1 MQNGFNRFG
10 NFNNRSPLR
19 TLVNPQEI
27 RKSWRS
33 GGPVITG
40 SIIVVC
46 VAVWLIEIILRFLA
60 PEAYMDFVFGG
71 VVSPSLVLMN
81 PWRIFTSMF
90 LHSTNVLHV
99 LFNMMALWSVGPLLE
114 RLMGHWQ
121 YCALYFISGLGGAVG
136 LTLWAVIEPAP
147 GWYTYALGAS
157 GAIFG
162 LFGAVMVVFRRV
174 GADIRPM
181 LIWIG
186 INFLMPFVISGIAWQ
201 AHVGGFVTGIALTE
215 LLTNGIPRLKRKSV
229 ATRMWIYGG
238 FIVAALIVI
247 LVLCNMSNPRLNL
260 SL

>member
-1 MQNGFNRFG
+1 MHNGFNGFS

-27 RKSWRS
+27 RRSWRS

-40 SIIVVC
+40 TIIVAC
-46 VAVWLIEIILRFLA
+46 AVMWLIEIILRFLA
-60 PEAYMDFVFGG
+60 PEAYMAVISEG
-71 VVSPSLVLMN
+71 VVSPSLALIN

-90 LHSTNVLHV
+90 LHATNVLHV

-121 YCALYFISGLGGAVG
+121 YGALYLISGMGGAVG
-136 LTLWAVIEPAP
+136 LTVWAAIEPTY

-186 INFLMPFVISGIAWQ
+186 LNFLMPFVISGIAWQ

-215 LLTNGIPRLKRKSV
+215 LLTKGIPRLRRTSV
-229 ATRMWIYGG
+229 ATRMWIYGSV
-238 FIVAALIVI
+238 IVVTLIVVT
-247 LVLCNMSNPRLNL
+247 LVCNLSNPLL
-260 SL
+260 